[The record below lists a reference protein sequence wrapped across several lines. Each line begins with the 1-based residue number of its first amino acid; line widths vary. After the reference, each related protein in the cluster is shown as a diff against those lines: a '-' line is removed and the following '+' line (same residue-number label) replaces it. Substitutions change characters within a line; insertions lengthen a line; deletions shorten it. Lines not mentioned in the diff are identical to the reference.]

1 VEGAQG
7 KPARKGGKRCTAG
20 GRGKNYAK
28 FQDILQSKKRKEAGT
43 NQNTVGTGIKVYP
56 PPPAQDLDSPATTTI
71 LEIHPE

>member
-56 PPPAQDLDSPATTTI
+56 PPCPGFGQSCYHYYLRDTP
-71 LEIHPE
+71 

>member
-28 FQDILQSKKRKEAGT
+28 FQDILQSIEKRGG
-43 NQNTVGTGIKVYP
+43 NQPKYGGNW
-56 PPPAQDLDSPATTTI
+56 D
-71 LEIHPE
+71 